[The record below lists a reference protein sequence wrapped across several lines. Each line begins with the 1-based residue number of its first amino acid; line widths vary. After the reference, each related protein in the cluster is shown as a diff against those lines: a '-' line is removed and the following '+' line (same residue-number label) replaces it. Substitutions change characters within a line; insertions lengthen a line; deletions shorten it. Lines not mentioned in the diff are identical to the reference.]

1 MLALPDILRYVMEV
15 SMKTGAYIKLSQQ
28 QIHASEIE
36 QKGPQ
41 DFVTKIDKK
50 AEEVLVEALRIILP
64 DSGFTTEEKMV
75 SQDSREYM
83 WIIDPIDGT
92 SNFIHGI
99 PIYSISIALQHHHET
114 VLGVVYDPVH
124 EECFYA
130 IKGQG
135 AFLNGKPIQ
144 VSNKSTFEQA
154 MLATGFPYAK
164 YEKMDAYLA
173 CMKAFLTECR
183 TIRRMGSAALDLC
196 YVACGRYE
204 GFFEYGLSIWDIAAG
219 ALIVK
224 EAGGVISNYNGDTE
238 FQFEK
243 ELVAT
248 NLLLKE
254 PIARILHRYFYE
266 NKL

>member
-15 SMKTGAYIKLSQQ
+15 SMKTGAYIKQGQKQLDSNDV
-28 QIHASEIE
+28 EL
-36 QKGPQ
+36 KGPQ
-41 DFVTKIDKK
+41 DFVTKLDKK
-50 AEEVLVEALRIILP
+50 AEEVLVDALRIILP
-64 DSGFTTEEKMV
+64 ESGFTTEEKMV
-75 SQDSREYM
+75 SQETKEYM

-99 PIYSISIALQHHHET
+99 PMYSISIALQHNHET
-114 VLGVVYDPVH
+114 ILGVVYDPSH

-135 AFLNGKPIQ
+135 AFMNGKPIQ

-173 CMKAFLTECR
+173 CMKALLQECR

-224 EAGGVISNYNGDTE
+224 EAGGVISNYQGETE
-238 FQFEK
+238 FIFDK

-248 NLLLKE
+248 NLLLKD
-254 PIARILHRYFYE
+254 PITQIVQAHFYE